1 MNQNRILE
9 INLFEQFLESQA
21 AIEMSDNMHEV
32 LKNELNK
39 NTIMLRQALREGN
52 SQLIFQLK
60 TQRDELKSSL
70 IEHLEQLLE
79 KSTQIKQSA

>member
-79 KSTQIKQSA
+79 KSPQIKQSA